1 MTKMMKSS
9 LSPENPMDHRAKPVK
24 LEMTRSRIAP
34 PVGVLVYARELLAPV
49 DSPKYGGIL
58 PRSLLRS

>member
-1 MTKMMKSS
+1 
-9 LSPENPMDHRAKPVK
+9 MDHRAKPVK